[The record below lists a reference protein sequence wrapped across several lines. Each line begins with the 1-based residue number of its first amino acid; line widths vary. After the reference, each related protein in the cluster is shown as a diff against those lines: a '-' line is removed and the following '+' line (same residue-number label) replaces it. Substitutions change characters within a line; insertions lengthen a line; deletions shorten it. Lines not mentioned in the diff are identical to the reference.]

1 MKVLELNLS
10 EPTVT
15 KLQEAAE
22 RLSLSPEELAILS
35 LEEKLAQLDDQFR
48 NAADYV
54 LNKNAPNSISVSPDA
69 LPLRTNCRL
78 QLRALPHGRATAPFR
93 GSEPTPTP

>member
-1 MKVLELNLS
+1 MKVLELNLP

-35 LEEKLAQLDDQFR
+35 LDEKLGRLDDQFR
-48 NAADYV
+48 NESDYV
-54 LNKNAPNSISVSPDA
+54 LDKNAE
-69 LPLRTNCRL
+69 LYKRL
-78 QLRALPHGRATAPFR
+78 A
-93 GSEPTPTP
+93 

>member
-1 MKVLELNLS
+1 MKVLELNLP

-35 LEEKLAQLDDQFR
+35 LEEKLKRLDDQFV
-48 NAADYV
+48 NASDYV
-54 LNKNAPNSISVSPDA
+54 VDKNTE
-69 LPLRTNCRL
+69 LYKRL
-78 QLRALPHGRATAPFR
+78 A
-93 GSEPTPTP
+93 

>member
-1 MKVLELNLS
+1 MKVLELNLP

-35 LEEKLAQLDDQFR
+35 LDEKLGRLDDQFR
-48 NAADYV
+48 NASDYV
-54 LNKNAPNSISVSPDA
+54 LDKNAE
-69 LPLRTNCRL
+69 LYMRL
-78 QLRALPHGRATAPFR
+78 A
-93 GSEPTPTP
+93 

>member
-1 MKVLELNLS
+1 MKVLELNLP

-35 LEEKLAQLDDQFR
+35 LEEKLGRLDDQFR
-48 NAADYV
+48 NASDYV
-54 LNKNAPNSISVSPDA
+54 IDKNTE
-69 LPLRTNCRL
+69 LYKRL
-78 QLRALPHGRATAPFR
+78 A
-93 GSEPTPTP
+93 